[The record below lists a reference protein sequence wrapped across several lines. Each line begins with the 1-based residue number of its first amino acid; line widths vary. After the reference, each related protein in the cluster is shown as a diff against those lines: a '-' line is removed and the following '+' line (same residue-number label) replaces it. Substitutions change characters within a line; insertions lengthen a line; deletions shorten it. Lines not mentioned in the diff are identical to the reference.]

1 MRAAIDE
8 VSRDGRGEYDVVL
21 CRKNGE
27 RFPAIVTVGV
37 ISGGDSRV
45 VMIKDVAERTALV
58 AETRAA
64 REAFAHSAEVI
75 GEYLYSGERK
85 PDEQFVMH
93 AHGRG
98 LAALLGAAEETQE
111 LVEGYDDF
119 LHPDDRPEFDVA
131 WRFADLI
138 GATGRSWSRSTAS
151 SASTECPAGSATAPR
166 SRCSTAASC

>member
-1 MRAAIDE
+1 
-8 VSRDGRGEYDVVL
+8 
-21 CRKNGE
+21 
-27 RFPAIVTVGV
+27 
-37 ISGGDSRV
+37 
-45 VMIKDVAERTALV
+45 MIKDVAERAALV

-98 LAALLGAAEETQE
+98 LAALLGAAEEAQE

-119 LHPDDRPEFDVA
+119 IHPDDRPEFDVA

-138 GATGRSWSRSTAS
+138 RRDGEIVQQEYRLVGVDGVAALGARPRR
-151 SASTECPAGSATAPR
+151 R
-166 SRCSTAASC
+166 SRCSMAACC